1 MKKLTA
7 GMMLL
12 AGLLM
17 GNVLIAQSVEQGRK
31 FLYYER
37 FKSAKETFQKIL
49 SSDAG
54 NEEAAY
60 WLGLAMIMPDDRTS
74 KDLADAKALYQ
85 SKLSANPNSP
95 LLMAGIGHIE

>member
-37 FKSAKETFQKIL
+37 FKSAKETF
-49 SSDAG
+49 
-54 NEEAAY
+54 
-60 WLGLAMIMPDDRTS
+60 
-74 KDLADAKALYQ
+74 
-85 SKLSANPNSP
+85 
-95 LLMAGIGHIE
+95 

>member
-54 NEEAAY
+54 NEEAA
-60 WLGLAMIMPDDRTS
+60 
-74 KDLADAKALYQ
+74 ALRACDEQ
-85 SKLSANPNSP
+85 H
-95 LLMAGIGHIE
+95 LL